1 MYCRNLDAGPSM
13 KIGERSSRKELCTED
28 RPTGLDIIFS
38 IHVGG
43 SVCVLF
49 RLAILRSS
57 AKGDYPPNSI
67 KEKLPMLIRHQLLS
81 AADNRIEESVEFCMA
96 SRSFSL
102 RPCG

>member
-13 KIGERSSRKELCTED
+13 KVGERSSRKELCTED

-43 SVCVLF
+43 SVCILCE
-49 RLAILRSS
+49 LAIVRSS
-57 AKGDYPPNSI
+57 AKGDHPPNSI
-67 KEKLPMLIRHQLLS
+67 KEKLSMLISHQLLS
-81 AADNRIEESVEFCMA
+81 TADNRFKESVEFCMA

-102 RPCG
+102 RPCR